1 MVGWLG
7 RRAEPRVGFRR
18 DVRVS
23 WPGQGGGVVAR
34 AVNLSPT
41 GILIDAPT
49 PQPCAVGSPVLCDLP
64 LSHGSLQLRGRVAHK
79 RVLSPAKVGMGIA
92 FTDLSPW
99 MAAELRGVVEES
111 DEKAQ
116 IVNLRFAGK
125 SQLLATR
132 ALPTA
137 EGFQFTT
144 ALPFLR
150 ADTEVEIS
158 LSPDTALTTKGWVSS
173 VALDRAGED
182 GVPRLVIDIL
192 AGESAAPCLAPDAAV
207 SGEVEALASPA
218 SEPSLEVGAVPEQ
231 VWQPWE
237 VS

>member
-18 DVRVS
+18 EVRVS
-23 WPGQGGGVVAR
+23 WPGQVSGVVAR

-49 PQPCAVGSPVLCDLP
+49 PQPCAVGSPVLCDVP
-64 LSHGSLQLRGRVAHK
+64 LLRGSLQLRGRVAHR

-92 FTDLSPW
+92 FTDLSPR
-99 MAAELRGVVEES
+99 MVAELRGVVDES
-111 DEKAQ
+111 EDKAQ

-150 ADTEVEIS
+150 ADTEVEIA
-158 LSPDTALTTKGWVSS
+158 LSPDATQATKGWVSS
-173 VALDRAGED
+173 VALDRTGED
-182 GVPRLVIDIL
+182 GTPR
-192 AGESAAPCLAPDAAV
+192 
-207 SGEVEALASPA
+207 
-218 SEPSLEVGAVPEQ
+218 
-231 VWQPWE
+231 
-237 VS
+237 